1 MTTTLKIADIMTR
14 EVLALPPDMPA
25 EEAAAALAEHGVGGA
40 PVREGDGRIVGILS
54 RADLTDPDRG
64 PRGAARTVRDLMTPG
79 ILTLRDSDLAMNAV
93 RLMVRED
100 VHRIIILDETGELA
114 GIVTPS
120 DVLRALVAGDPIDE
134 SPERDPSDPVT
145 IH

>member
-1 MTTTLKIADIMTR
+1 MTNTLKIADIMTR
-14 EVLALPPDMPA
+14 DVLVLPPDMPV
-25 EEAAAALAEHGVGGA
+25 EEAAAALAEHGIGGA
-40 PVREGDGRIVGILS
+40 PVREADGRIVGILS
-54 RADLTDPDRG
+54 RADLTDPER
-64 PRGAARTVRDLMTPG
+64 PRGAARSVRDLMTPG

-100 VHRIIILDETGELA
+100 VHRIVILDDAGELA

-120 DVLRALVAGDPIDE
+120 DVLRALVAADPLDE
-134 SPERDPSDPVT
+134 SSGNDPSDPVT